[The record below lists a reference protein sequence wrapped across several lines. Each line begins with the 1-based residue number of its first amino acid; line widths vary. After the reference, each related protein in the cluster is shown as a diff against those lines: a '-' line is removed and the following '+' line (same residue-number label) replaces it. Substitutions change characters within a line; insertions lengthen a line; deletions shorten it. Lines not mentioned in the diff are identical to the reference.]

1 VIYIKKHLSNV
12 VRVLLLQTENKPYS
26 KQILRII
33 RMTPKSLTD
42 TILSL
47 KQHTAQIIEISNQSI
62 DDVISNDIR
71 EMALTDL
78 LEIEHTI
85 EHIEHIKA
93 SLNTAINALDTDN
106 KYLLKDALFSAMHAI
121 NHQSPVKSFD
131 KYESAPSLAG

>member
-1 VIYIKKHLSNV
+1 
-12 VRVLLLQTENKPYS
+12 
-26 KQILRII
+26 
-33 RMTPKSLTD
+33 MTPKSLTD

-47 KQHTAQIIEISNQSI
+47 KQHTAQIIEISNQSS
-62 DDVISNDIR
+62 DDVISHDIR
-71 EMALTDL
+71 EMALTEL

-85 EHIEHIKA
+85 EHIEHIKT

-121 NHQSPVKSFD
+121 NHQSPVRSFD

>member
-1 VIYIKKHLSNV
+1 
-12 VRVLLLQTENKPYS
+12 
-26 KQILRII
+26 
-33 RMTPKSLTD
+33 MTPKSLTD

-47 KQHTAQIIEISNQSI
+47 KRHTAQIIEISPQSS
-62 DDVISNDIR
+62 DDVISHDIR

-85 EHIEHIKA
+85 EHIQA

-121 NHQSPVKSFD
+121 NHQSPVRSFD

>member
-1 VIYIKKHLSNV
+1 
-12 VRVLLLQTENKPYS
+12 
-26 KQILRII
+26 
-33 RMTPKSLTD
+33 MTPKSLTD

-47 KQHTAQIIEISNQSI
+47 KQHTAQIIEISNQSS
-62 DDVISNDIR
+62 DDVIPHDIC
-71 EMALTDL
+71 EMALTEL

-85 EHIEHIKA
+85 EHIEHIKT

-121 NHQSPVKSFD
+121 NHQSPVRSFD

>member
-1 VIYIKKHLSNV
+1 
-12 VRVLLLQTENKPYS
+12 
-26 KQILRII
+26 
-33 RMTPKSLTD
+33 MTPKSLTD

-47 KQHTAQIIEISNQSI
+47 KQHTAQIIETSNQSI

-71 EMALTDL
+71 EMALNDL

-85 EHIEHIKA
+85 EHIEHIQA

-106 KYLLKDALFSAMHAI
+106 KYLLKDALFSAMHTI
-121 NHQSPVKSFD
+121 NHQSTVRSFD

>member
-1 VIYIKKHLSNV
+1 MLLEYCLYKRNV
-12 VRVLLLQTENKPYS
+12 DRNS

-47 KQHTAQIIEISNQSI
+47 KQQTTRIIDTSNQSI
-62 DDVISNDIR
+62 DDVISHDIR

-78 LEIEHTI
+78 LEIEHTVA
-85 EHIEHIKA
+85 HIEHIQA
-93 SLNTAINALDTDN
+93 SLNTAINALDANN
-106 KYLLKDALFSAMHAI
+106 KDLLKDALFSAMHAI
-121 NHQSPVKSFD
+121 NHQSPMRSFD